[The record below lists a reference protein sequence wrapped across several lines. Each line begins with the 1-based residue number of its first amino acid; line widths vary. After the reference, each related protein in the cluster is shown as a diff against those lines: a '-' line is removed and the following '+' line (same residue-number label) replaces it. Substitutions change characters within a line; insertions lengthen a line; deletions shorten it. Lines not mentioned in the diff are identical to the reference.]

1 MNNYEGYIKGM
12 EKSMQEK
19 LFFLEYLDLTD
30 YDLIID
36 FGCASGNL
44 IERIKMITKTTTPII
59 GIERDVYM
67 QNILTQKGIEW
78 KASLSD
84 LKTLKNKNVLIIF
97 SSVLHEV
104 EGEFGNIA
112 EWLLKVKP
120 TVVIRDMTPPTDRPL
135 TKAELKISTFNKP
148 KYEYIWGQIKT
159 TWNLYHYLLKYTYV
173 DNWESEILE
182 NYFSV
187 PWEWFFT
194 NGITEYRRDYILEYK
209 KTQVYK
215 DFNYQIKEPT
225 HRQLITKI
233 K

>member
-1 MNNYEGYIKGM
+1 MNNYESYIKGM

-19 LFFLEYLDLTD
+19 LFFLEYTDLNS
-30 YDLIID
+30 YDLVID

-44 IERIKMITKTTTPII
+44 IERLKTITKTTTPIV

-67 QNILTQKGIEW
+67 QNILTQKGIDW
-78 KASLSD
+78 KASLSN
-84 LKTLKNKNVLIIF
+84 LKGLKNKKVLIIF

-104 EGEFGNIA
+104 ESQFEAIA

-148 KYEYIWGQIKT
+148 RYEWIWGPIKT

-173 DNWESEILE
+173 DNWESEVLE

-187 PWEWFFT
+187 PWDWFFT
-194 NGITEYRRDYILEYK
+194 NGVTEYRRDYILEYK

-225 HRQLITKI
+225 HRQLIIKI

>member
-1 MNNYEGYIKGM
+1 MNNYESYIKGM

-78 KASLSD
+78 KTNLAD

-97 SSVLHEV
+97 SA
-104 EGEFGNIA
+104 FYMM
-112 EWLLKVKP
+112 LKV
-120 TVVIRDMTPPTDRPL
+120 
-135 TKAELKISTFNKP
+135 S
-148 KYEYIWGQIKT
+148 
-159 TWNLYHYLLKYTYV
+159 
-173 DNWESEILE
+173 LE
-182 NYFSV
+182 TLQSGYS
-187 PWEWFFT
+187 
-194 NGITEYRRDYILEYK
+194 K
-209 KTQVYK
+209 
-215 DFNYQIKEPT
+215 
-225 HRQLITKI
+225 
-233 K
+233 